1 MAGSSPR
8 KRKVLSESSTDGI
21 LHRLPE
27 HCEYVPA
34 SRNSKQDFN
43 QLSRRRYNVLRH
55 TDSCAAQFVQFY
67 YKTFDENRGGL
78 QALYRPQS
86 MLTFESNAVQGTE
99 GIMERLTNLPFQK
112 VVHQVATLDSQPA
125 SEDGAILVLVTGALL
140 VDEEGRPMSY
150 TQVFTLRPD
159 DNGSYFVFNDVFR
172 LVYPAA

>member
-1 MAGSSPR
+1 
-8 KRKVLSESSTDGI
+8 
-21 LHRLPE
+21 
-27 HCEYVPA
+27 
-34 SRNSKQDFN
+34 
-43 QLSRRRYNVLRH
+43 
-55 TDSCAAQFVQFY
+55 AAQFVQFY

-125 SEDGAILVLVTGALL
+125 SEDGSILVLVTGALL

-159 DNGSYFVFNDVFR
+159 GNGSYFVFNDVFR